1 MNQST
6 VIKVIKKGNGL
17 KSPILVVAVTTRVN
31 YLNNVTV
38 YSKC

>member
-6 VIKVIKKGNGL
+6 VIKVIKKGNGV
-17 KSPILVVAVTTRVN
+17 KSPILVVAVTTLVH
-31 YLNNVTV
+31 NVTV